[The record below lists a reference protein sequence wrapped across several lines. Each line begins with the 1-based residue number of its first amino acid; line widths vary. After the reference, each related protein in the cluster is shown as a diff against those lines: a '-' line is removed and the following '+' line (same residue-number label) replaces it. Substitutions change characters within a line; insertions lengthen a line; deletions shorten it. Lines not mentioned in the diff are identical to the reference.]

1 MISTKFVWAVLA
13 LIAFTGYTSQSQTR
27 GRQESLS
34 KVGIPLQT
42 DWQFREVGK
51 PTWYSATVPGCVH
64 TDLLDNKLI
73 DDPFWRDN
81 EQKQQWIGKTDW
93 EYQTIFNVTPE
104 MLKHEKL
111 DLVFE
116 GLDTYANVFLNDALL
131 LNADNMFRTWRADG
145 KRLLRPGPNTLR
157 IRFRSPINEILPLM
171 AKMKYE
177 LPAGNDQG
185 EKTSPYTR
193 KAPYQFG
200 WDWGPRF
207 VTSGIWRPVYLEA
220 WDKAR
225 VDDLHILPKQIT
237 AEVANLSADI
247 EVVAGDTVSATII
260 VDDVTDKSVPA
271 KRDVTLSPGSNR
283 IALDFA
289 IPHPALWWPNGLGAH
304 PLYTFK
310 ARLLINGQP
319 TDQRV
324 VRTGLRSLELR
335 QEPDKSGKS
344 FTFVVNGVPVFAKG
358 GNWIPADSFPTRISE
373 DKYRHLLESVR
384 DTNMNMLRVWGGGI
398 YERNDFYD
406 RCDEMGILVWQDFMF
421 GCSLYPG
428 DQSFLDNV
436 RQEAIDN
443 VKRLRN
449 HPSIVIWVGNNE
461 IESGWFHWGWKEHLP
476 AKLWDDYL
484 KIFYGV
490 LPEVCASLDPSRS
503 YWPSSP
509 SSNLEDDPESQK
521 MGDLHYWQ
529 VWHASLPFS
538 EYEKQFPRFMSEYGF
553 QSFPQ
558 LETVNTYTVPAD
570 HDIKSPVMMA
580 HQRHPRGNQLIREY
594 MLREYPEPKD
604 FESFLYV
611 SQVLQAEG
619 IKIGAEHLRRI
630 MPHNMGSL
638 FWQIDDCWPV
648 ASWSS
653 IDYTGRWKALQYY
666 ARRFYSEILLS
677 PHSDNSNIDFFI
689 VSDRLRPTAGQL
701 KLSLLDFDGH
711 TLWNQ
716 QQDIEV
722 APISSK
728 SYVTVPI
735 STMLAG
741 KDAKGVFL
749 FAELVVGGKTVTS
762 NEHFFQP
769 YKNLSLPRPQVSADL
784 VSTRSGFKIILSSDK
799 FARAVYL
806 SAPGYTGFF
815 ADNYFDLIPG
825 RKKEVEFR
833 TSVAIRLNEFRS
845 KLRIRSM
852 ADAFSGQ

>member
-1 MISTKFVWAVLA
+1 MSAKFLFAILI
-13 LIAFTGYTSQSQTR
+13 LIAFAGHTSQAQKRSR
-27 GRQESLS
+27 PELFS
-34 KVGIPLQT
+34 KIRIPLKT

-51 PTWYSATVPGCVH
+51 ITWHAATVPGCVH
-64 TDLLDNKLI
+64 TDLLNNKMI

-81 EQKQQWIGKTDW
+81 EANLQWIGKTDW
-93 EYQTIFNVTPE
+93 EYQTTFSVDAALLRRENLE
-104 MLKHEKL
+104 F
-111 DLVFE
+111 VFE
-116 GLDTYANVFLNDALL
+116 GLDTYANVFLNDESL
-131 LNADNMFRTWRADG
+131 LNTDNMFRTWRVDG
-145 KRLLRPGPNTLR
+145 KRLLKPGSNTLR
-157 IRFRSPINEILPLM
+157 IRFRSPINEVLPIM

-185 EKTSPYTR
+185 EKTSPHTR

-220 WDKAR
+220 WEKAR
-225 VDDLHILPKQIT
+225 VDDLHILPRQIS
-237 AEVANLSADI
+237 ADAANMTADI
-247 EVVAGDTVSATII
+247 EVVGAANTLATII
-260 VDDVTDKSVPA
+260 VENLTDKNVVA
-271 KRDVTLSPGSNR
+271 KRDVTLTQGSSHF
-283 IALDFA
+283 AFDFV
-289 IPHPALWWPNGLGAH
+289 ISNPSLWWPNGLGAH
-304 PLYTFK
+304 PLYIFK
-310 ARLLINGQP
+310 ARLIIDGRLA
-319 TDQRV
+319 DQTTI
-324 VRTGLRSLELR
+324 RTGLRSVELR
-335 QEPDKSGKS
+335 QVNDESGKS
-344 FTFVVNGVPVFAKG
+344 FTFVINGVPVFAKG
-358 GNWIPADSFPTRISE
+358 GNWIPADSFPTRISQ
-373 DKYRHLLESVR
+373 DKYRQLLESVR
-384 DTNMNMLRVWGGGI
+384 DANMNMLRVWGGGI
-398 YERNDFYD
+398 YERNDFYE
-406 RCDEMGILVWQDFMF
+406 RCDEMGILIWQDFMF

-428 DQSFLDNV
+428 DQPFLDNV
-436 RQEAIDN
+436 RQEAVDN

-461 IESGWFHWGWKEHLP
+461 IESGWNHWGWKEHLP
-476 AKLWDDYL
+476 ASLWDDYL
-484 KIFYGV
+484 KLFYGV
-490 LPEVCASLDPSRS
+490 LPGVCRSLDPSRP

-558 LETVNTYTVPAD
+558 IETVNTYTVASD

-594 MLREYPEPKD
+594 MVREYPEPKD

-666 ARRFYSEILLS
+666 ARRFYSEVLVS
-677 PHSDNSNIDFFI
+677 PHEDKDNMNFFV
-689 VSDRLRPTAGQL
+689 VSDRIRPTAAQL

-711 TLWNQ
+711 ALWSQ

-722 APISSK
+722 APLNSK
-728 SYVTVPI
+728 SYLTVPI
-735 STMLAG
+735 NTILAG
-741 KDAKGVFL
+741 KDARAVFL
-749 FAELVVGGKTVTS
+749 FTELLVGGKTVSS
-762 NEHFFQP
+762 NKHFF
-769 YKNLSLPRPQVSADL
+769 KSFKHLSLPRPRVGVDI
-784 VSTRSGFKIILSSDK
+784 VPTRTGFKIILSSDRL
-799 FARAVYL
+799 ARAVYL
-806 SAPGYTGFF
+806 SAPNYKGFF
-815 ADNYFDLIPG
+815 VDNYFDLIPG
-825 RKKEVEFR
+825 RKEEVEFR
-833 TSVAIRLNEFRS
+833 PSSAIGLIEFR
-845 KLRIRSM
+845 KQLKVRTL
-852 ADAFSGQ
+852 ADAFQ